1 MMVGQPVSFDARDER
16 LLAGRRVLV
25 VEDEYFLAEEMAKAL
40 KQLGAEVIGPVADP
54 QEGLDLLARTSA
66 IDAAVVDIN
75 LRGEMSFQIA
85 GRLRS
90 RRIPFAFSTGYE
102 KRVVP
107 REFQDVEHWEK
118 PVDADAIARS
128 LTRLWQSP

>member
-1 MMVGQPVSFDARDER
+1 MIGQPVSFGAQDER

-25 VEDEYFLAEEMAKAL
+25 VEDEYFLAEDLAKAL
-40 KQLGAEVIGPVADP
+40 KRLGAEVIGPVADP
-54 QEGLDLLARTSA
+54 QEGLDLLGRGTI

-75 LRGEMSFQIA
+75 LRGEMTFQIA
-85 GRLRS
+85 SRLRS
-90 RRIPFAFSTGYE
+90 RGIPFAFSTGYE

-118 PVDADAIARS
+118 PVDAQAIARS
-128 LTRLWQSP
+128 LTRLCRSS

>member
-1 MMVGQPVSFDARDER
+1 
-16 LLAGRRVLV
+16 

-54 QEGLDLLARTSA
+54 QEGLDLLARTGA

-90 RRIPFAFSTGYE
+90 RGIPFAFSTGYE
-102 KRVVP
+102 KQVVP